1 MTPLQQAAAALMDAM
16 VQTDFTCRLGEQL
29 DALEKALADE
39 QAQPANSRIAS
50 LYEELRKATD
60 GGSESMTHDDAL
72 KQIAYWQDKE
82 QAPGE
87 PAAWTLTATLD
98 KRVTTTSGHLWFS
111 NPVNCCWTPL
121 YTRPAPPAPTTRP
134 LTPAEK
140 SELLEAGVTGECVR
154 VLAFN
159 DRPATGERAE
169 LITKLRE
176 NHSKRFVISPSIF
189 SKAADMLEADAQ
201 ELAALHRNRHARE
214 DVISGLKDEIEA
226 QQVAVPVPMS
236 GYEISKWW
244 ASENGLEDCN
254 MYIHGDFEK
263 VVRAIEARHRI
274 GTAP

>member
-1 MTPLQQAAAALMDAM
+1 MNTLKTAAQQALLNFENMAESNWRNWQELASAEEFEKWVKRRASHM
-16 VQTDFTCRLGEQL
+16 VANLRT
-29 DALEKALADE
+29 ALADE
-39 QAQPANSRIAS
+39 QAQAV
-50 LYEELRKATD
+50 
-60 GGSESMTHDDAL
+60 
-72 KQIAYWQDKE
+72 
-82 QAPGE
+82 E
-87 PAAWTLTATLD
+87 PATTPSRRNRTAQEFKFGMEVLNWNRAQQD
-98 KRVTTTSGHLWFS
+98 PPIDLGRELWVSDEVLKLIGTTQH
-111 NPVNCCWTPL
+111 
-121 YTRPAPPAPTTRP
+121 RPAPPAPTTRP

-236 GYEISKWW
+236 WYEISKWW